1 MNVFEHQ
8 LYKED
13 IEYVSSLDL
22 PWNNLR
28 NKSILITGA
37 SGQIGSMIIDVLM
50 QKNKAENLN
59 CKIYALGRNRQ
70 KIQERFSYCST
81 DSNFIYVQYN
91 VDEDLKIEKNIS
103 IDFIFHLASN
113 THPLQYAA
121 DPIGTITANIIG
133 LKNLLDFAVEKE
145 CTRFIFASSNEVYGE
160 NRGDVELF
168 DENYCGYINSNTL
181 RAGYPESKRCGESL
195 CQAYIAQ
202 KGLDVVIP
210 RITRTYGPTLLKT
223 DTKAMSQFLNKAL
236 LKEDIILKSD
246 GNQFY
251 SYLYIADTVSGI
263 FFNLFNGKNGEAYN
277 ISDSSS
283 DIKLKELASIIA
295 ESVSKEVKFEIPND
309 IEKKGYSCA
318 TKARLDNSKLK
329 KLGWNA
335 RYDINDGVKRTLQI
349 LGDL

>member
-1 MNVFEHQ
+1 MH
-8 LYKED
+8 
-13 IEYVSSLDL
+13 
-22 PWNNLR
+22 
-28 NKSILITGA
+28 
-37 SGQIGSMIIDVLM
+37 
-50 QKNKAENLN
+50 KNRVENLN

-70 KIQERFSYCST
+70 KIQDRFSYCSE
-81 DSNFIYVQYN
+81 DSNFIYVRYD
-91 VDEDLKIEKNIS
+91 VDEELAIEKNVS

-113 THPLQYAA
+113 THPLQYAT

-133 LKNLLDFAVEKE
+133 LKNLLDFAVEKK
-145 CTRFIFASSNEVYGE
+145 CTRFIFASSNEIYGE
-160 NRGDVELF
+160 NKGDVELF

-181 RAGYPESKRCGESL
+181 RAGYPESKRCGEAL

-236 LKEDIILKSD
+236 SKEDIILKSN

-283 DIKLKELASIIA
+283 DIKLKELAAIIA
-295 ESVSKEVKFEIPND
+295 KAVSKKVKFEIPNET
-309 IEKKGYSCA
+309 EKKGFSCA

-329 KLGWNA
+329 KLGWSA
-335 RYDINDGVKRTLQI
+335 RYDIHDGVKRTLQI
-349 LGDL
+349 LSDL